1 MIEELIKIRRNPMK
15 IASVWTFADITGK
28 IDCRER
34 EVYFVRAIGV
44 NETFARDIQK
54 VDQTLT
60 ERMRQGKLFYR
71 RIHEFPRLSNAV
83 FVSYYIT
90 CYENWKAR
98 NGQKMTAK
106 AVSGSPLMERM
117 LGCAC
122 RECLTLLETSSGRK
136 TPSMEK
142 NFMVKLVYWFDQ
154 AAEGWQEAWREKR
167 PVKIIVDNIE
177 KSQDYLFCYLLT
189 LMGMDVLLLQTRKD
203 IEPKLENLNLSSSFV
218 LGEYGEV
225 KEPVPEPKKQE
236 EKIKIVLPQ
245 RMTDKHKKRQPVQEK
260 LQQKT
265 ASPQMPVREKTFEEL
280 AQLAASVVMIEVQDQ
295 KGQTLGNGSG
305 IMLNKDGYILTN
317 HHVACHGPRYC
328 VRIEGQD
335 KAYFTDEMIK
345 YNSTFD
351 LAILRIQ
358 KQLNPL
364 PICRRG
370 QKLVRGQRV
379 VAIGSPLD
387 LFNSVSDGI
396 ISGFRTM
403 DNVEMIQFT
412 APVSQG
418 SSGGAVLNMAGEVIG
433 ISTAVMSE
441 GQNLNLAVSY
451 ECIYFFANGFL

>member
-1 MIEELIKIRRNPMK
+1 MTEEIVKIRRNPMK
-15 IASVWTFADITGK
+15 IASVRTFADITGR
-28 IDCRER
+28 IDGRER
-34 EVYFVRAIGV
+34 DVYFVRALGV
-44 NETFARDIQK
+44 DETFAQDIQK
-54 VDQTLT
+54 IDQTLT
-60 ERMRQGKLFYR
+60 ERMRQGKLLYK
-71 RIHEFPRLSNAV
+71 RIHELPRLPDTEHIP
-83 FVSYYIT
+83 YYIAG
-90 CYENWKAR
+90 YQNWKTW

-106 AVSGSPLMERM
+106 AVGSPLIERM
-117 LGCAC
+117 LGRAC
-122 RECLTLLETSSGRK
+122 LECLTILEKSSGKK

-142 NFMVKLVYWFDQ
+142 NFVVKLISWFDQ
-154 AAEGWQEAWREKR
+154 VAEGWQEAWNEKQT
-167 PVKIIVDNIE
+167 VKIIADNIE
-177 KSQDYLFCYLLT
+177 KCQDYLFCYLLT
-189 LMGMDVLLLQTRKD
+189 LMGMDVLLLQTGKD
-203 IEPKLENLNLSSSFV
+203 IEPELEKLNLSSSFV

-225 KEPVPEPKKQE
+225 KEPMPEPKEQE

-245 RMTDKHKKRQPVQEK
+245 RMTDKHKKRQPVQVK

-265 ASPQMPVREKTFEEL
+265 ASPQLPVREKTFEEL
-280 AQLAASVVMIEVQDQ
+280 AQLASSVVMIEVQDQ

-335 KAYFTDEMIK
+335 RAYYTDEMIK
-345 YNSTFD
+345 YNSVFD

-379 VAIGSPLD
+379 VAIGSPLG

-433 ISTAVMSE
+433 ISTAVMRE
-441 GQNLNLAVSY
+441 GQNLNLAVGY
-451 ECIYFFANGFL
+451 ESIYFFANGFL